1 MRNTDLRRR
10 LCLGLAA
17 TLLPSLLLAAPCE
30 APIGKADGW
39 AVVPA
44 QEVALDADKLC
55 AAMRGFADGQVNFHG
70 VVVARRGQLVAEAYR
85 QGRDKAVS
93 DYFSHLVPFDAERQ
107 HDMRSISKSVTSLLW
122 GIAQAQGKTPP
133 LATPVLDLY
142 PELAELRSNGRDGIT
157 VAHLLGMSSG
167 LEWKEW
173 GSYGTLSNDEFG
185 LFWHSSQARYLF
197 NRPMAAPPGTKF
209 NYNGGGTAVLAQI
222 LAERVGMSLPDYAR
236 RYLFEPLGITD
247 FTWQNDLRGRP
258 LAFAG
263 LRLRPRDLAKIG
275 QLVLNE
281 GQWNGKQVVPTEWL
295 AESTQGR
302 LSSGDGMQYGY
313 QWWSGTLEVHGKT
326 RNWVGG
332 IGNGGQRL
340 YVVPELE
347 LVVAITAGDYDQPE
361 IGYQAYQLFK
371 RIANTAQP

>member
-10 LCLGLAA
+10 LGLGLAA
-17 TLLPSLLLAAPCE
+17 AMLPTLLLAAPCDVP
-30 APIGKADGW
+30 ASKADGW
-39 AVVPA
+39 VVAPA
-44 QEVALDADKLC
+44 QDVALDADKLC
-55 AAMRGFADGQVNFHG
+55 GVLRGFADGQVNFHG
-70 VVVARRGQLVAEAYR
+70 LVVARRGQLVAEAYR

-93 DYFSHLVPFDAERQ
+93 DYFSHTVQFDAERQ

-133 LATPVLDLY
+133 LNTPVLDLL
-142 PELAELRSNGRDGIT
+142 PDLAELRSNGRDGIT
-157 VAHLLGMSSG
+157 LAHLLSMSSG

-173 GSYGTLSNDEFG
+173 GSYGALSNDEFG

-197 NRPMAAPPGTKF
+197 NRPLAAPPGSKF

-222 LAERVGMSLPDYAR
+222 LSERVGMSLPDYAR
-236 RYLFEPLGITD
+236 RYLFEPLGITE

-295 AESTQGR
+295 AESTLGR

-313 QWWSGTLEVHGKT
+313 QWWSGTVEVHGKT
-326 RNWVGG
+326 RSWVGG

-371 RIANTAQP
+371 RIANASQG